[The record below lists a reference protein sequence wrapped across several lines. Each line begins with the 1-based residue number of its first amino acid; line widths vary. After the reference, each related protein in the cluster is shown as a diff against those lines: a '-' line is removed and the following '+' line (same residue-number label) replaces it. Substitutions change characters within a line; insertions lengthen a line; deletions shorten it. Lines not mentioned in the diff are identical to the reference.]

1 MNVPCHIDME
11 DTGSVSSFV
20 AMMSRKAEEDLRCLQ
35 ADVENMISLKID
47 SMKKR
52 HKRFERHIIPA
63 LLKDLHG
70 KHSSPEAQHDVI
82 FDQPWLFD
90 TGKPAS
96 VMSQDRDSVCSDL
109 PCVHELEPGSK
120 YSHRTHGECA
130 REQVHDLKLS
140 CLDREVNASNPS
152 HSITELPPTHS
163 VHAQSGPPAAAITFF
178 QNWKSE
184 TEPFKR
190 VTAPE
195 WNDCSDIAA
204 SHSGINHASNSQKEK
219 EEPEASRQRILVPQR
234 PPANERSARRQLRC
248 KRPSTV
254 GALPGMA
261 LPAQMKPLQNHC
273 RIPSREE
280 DDQLGVAIFA
290 SATSPA
296 LPVILSDLH
305 EDGSTSD
312 STDSDHVDSD

>member
-1 MNVPCHIDME
+1 MNVPRHIDME

-20 AMMSRKAEEDLRCLQ
+20 AMMCRKAEEDLRCLQ
-35 ADVENMISLKID
+35 ADVDNMISMKIL

-52 HKRFERHIIPA
+52 HKQFERHIIPS

-70 KHSSPEAQHDVI
+70 KYSSPKLRHDVNKTCI
-82 FDQPWLFD
+82 FDQPCLFD

-120 YSHRTHGECA
+120 YSHRAHGECA

-140 CLDREVNASNPS
+140 CLDREVNASNTS
-152 HSITELPPTHS
+152 HSTTELPPTHS
-163 VHAQSGPPAAAITFF
+163 VHAQSGPAAAAITFF

-190 VTAPE
+190 VTALE

-204 SHSGINHASNSQKEK
+204 SHSGVNHASNSQKEK
-219 EEPEASRQRILVPQR
+219 EEPEASRQK

-248 KRPSTV
+248 RRPSTV

-261 LPAQMKPLQNHC
+261 LPAQMNHC

-290 SATSPA
+290 SAT
-296 LPVILSDLH
+296 
-305 EDGSTSD
+305 
-312 STDSDHVDSD
+312 DSDHVDSD